1 MHLHSLIAFTIALAI
16 AVAAPGPAIISVV
29 SCALARGFR
38 EAAAMTCGFILGDLT
53 FFTLAVFGMAAL
65 AHSMGDLFLVVK
77 LAGAGYVIWL
87 GVKLWRATPVAVDPA
102 PGKTGDKAM
111 GRGFWRNLTAG
122 LSLTLGNPKPIA
134 FYAGLLP
141 TFVDLQALTLQ
152 DGLAMAGILVI
163 VVGAIPCAYALAAA
177 RARRLLTDPR
187 RVRLVNRSAGTM
199 MIGAGIAVAT
209 Q

>member
-1 MHLHSLIAFTIALAI
+1 MHLHNLIAFTIALVI
-16 AVAAPGPAIISVV
+16 AVAAPGPGIISVV

-53 FFTLAVFGMAAL
+53 FFTLAIFGMAAL

-77 LAGAGYVIWL
+77 LLGAAYVIWL
-87 GVKLWRATPVAVDPA
+87 GIKLWRAAPMVVDPA
-102 PGKTGDKAM
+102 ADKVA
-111 GRGFWRNLTAG
+111 GRGFLRNLTAG
-122 LSLTLGNPKPIA
+122 LSLTLGNPKPIV

-152 DGLAMAGILVI
+152 DGLTMAGILII

-177 RARRLLTDPR
+177 RARRLLIDPR
-187 RVRLVNRSAGTM
+187 RVRLVNRGAGSM